1 MGLMDSNFS
10 IKNIDS
16 IQFFDKLSG
25 ELILNC
31 TPISSTITLSDKLEE
46 SKQPTLTQEE
56 INQAM
61 IRTSQKIG
69 CSAKEAGEAFKR
81 INKTLQHYQ
90 NKKEDTFLNYL
101 KQIENETEET
111 INGIYGE

>member
-1 MGLMDSNFS
+1 M
-10 IKNIDS
+10 
-16 IQFFDKLSG
+16 
-25 ELILNC
+25 
-31 TPISSTITLSDKLEE
+31 
-46 SKQPTLTQEE
+46 
-56 INQAM
+56 
-61 IRTSQKIG
+61 G
-69 CSAKEAGEAFKR
+69 CSVKEASEAFER

>member
-16 IQFFDKLSG
+16 IKIFDKLSG

-31 TPISSTITLSDKLEE
+31 TPISSNITLSDKLEE
-46 SKQPTLTQEE
+46 SIQQIIAQDE
-56 INQAM
+56 INQA
-61 IRTSQKIG
+61 IIKTSQKMG
-69 CSAKEAGEAFKR
+69 CSVKEASEAFER